1 MFGERRTTFL
11 VHARETTTDVQQ
23 FEGEALAIRF
33 VENDSRSEQGAPE
46 GAQLG
51 ATTSD
56 MKAHAN
62 DLHTQLPRAPEK
74 RSTILRRASELVGE
88 RALRFAIVRLHTQQQ
103 LGRRVQARKFLE
115 LCCIVEDQPSNANSA
130 SEGHSRWLLARV
142 SVHNPVAH
150 VDALQTG
157 NHPHFRGTGTIEAAN
172 FPLLPHFP
180 QCLHERWVGVALHGI
195 ERLHTRQQPEPLI
208 DLPPQLRRVQ
218 QRDRRVQLEFPGP
231 CEHQLGGDHGCL
243 AAGKLLRWN
252 DFRTASCFDRWR
264 RQQRLGRSG
273 PQSCRAMC
281 RAGHEGGVHV
291 RGALVVMVRACK
303 CWTGRLCAAPQLKA
317 GDLRGRPGE
326 ELRGQ
331 RELRDGHG
339 VRVAPLASA
348 LREALP
354 ARASHWHGGLDR

>member
-1 MFGERRTTFL
+1 MVGECCATVRIHAGKTT
-11 VHARETTTDVQQ
+11 ADVQELQ
-23 FEGEALAIRF
+23 GKAKAIRL
-33 VENDSRSEQGAPE
+33 VENATGPVQRSSES
-46 GAQLG
+46 AQLG
-51 ATTSD
+51 AAAAD
-56 MKAHAN
+56 MEAHTDNLQA
-62 DLHTQLPRAPEK
+62 QFPRMQEK
-74 RSTILRRASELVGE
+74 GSTIFRRATELVGQ
-88 RALRFAIVRLHTQQQ
+88 RALRFAVVRLHTKHE
-103 LGRRVQARKFLE
+103 LGCRVEACEFLE
-115 LCCIVEDQPSNANSA
+115 FCRIVEDQPPNTDST
-130 SEGHSRWLLARV
+130 SEGNSRRLLARIG
-142 SVHNPVAH
+142 VHNVVAH
-150 VDALQTG
+150 VDTFQGG
-157 NHPHFRGTGTIEAAN
+157 NYLHLSGAGAIEAAEVP
-172 FPLLPHFP
+172 FLPHLP
-180 QCLHERWVGVALHGI
+180 ECLHECRIGVALHGI
-195 ERLHTRQQPEPLI
+195 ERLHARQQPEPLI

-354 ARASHWHGGLDR
+354 ACASHWHGGLDR